1 MAIIKVDNLT
11 FHYPYIY
18 DNIFEKTSFVLDTD
32 WKLGFI
38 GRNGKGKTTFLKL
51 LQGEY
56 AYDGQ
61 IISSVKFDY
70 FPYDVGDKQVGTA
83 EILRKIAV
91 NAENWQFEKEL
102 SLLNVDRDVLTR
114 PFCCLSEGEQ
124 TKVLLVG
131 FFLKEGYFHLIDEP
145 TNHLDRAS
153 RETVARYLKGKKGF
167 IVVSHDRNFLDS
179 CVDHILSL
187 NRHTIEVQK
196 GNYTSW
202 KRNFDYRQSNER
214 TMNEKLGKE
223 IDKMKQDFLRKQQWA
238 DKIEASKIGN
248 GACDRGYVGHM
259 AARMAKRAKAAESR
273 RQRAIEEKTA
283 LLKDVEETEQLKI
296 SGLRYRN
303 NRLAEFKDVALFY
316 GIRRVCSGVSFEVNN
331 GDRIALQ
338 GRNGSGKSTLLKLIA
353 GKGISYTGKVHIAS
367 DLTVSYVPQDTS
379 FLKGSLDEFISDNG
393 VDKTLFLTV
402 LRKLDFDRGQF
413 DKKMQDY
420 SLGQKKKVM
429 LARSLCQKANLYLWD
444 EPLNYIDLYSRLQI
458 EQLLVQSDITII
470 FVEHDSA
477 FSSAVAN
484 KCVNLT

>member
-145 TNHLDRAS
+145 TNHLDRDS
-153 RETVARYLKGKKGF
+153 RETVAR
-167 IVVSHDRNFLDS
+167 
-179 CVDHILSL
+179 
-187 NRHTIEVQK
+187 
-196 GNYTSW
+196 
-202 KRNFDYRQSNER
+202 
-214 TMNEKLGKE
+214 
-223 IDKMKQDFLRKQQWA
+223 
-238 DKIEASKIGN
+238 
-248 GACDRGYVGHM
+248 
-259 AARMAKRAKAAESR
+259 
-273 RQRAIEEKTA
+273 
-283 LLKDVEETEQLKI
+283 
-296 SGLRYRN
+296 
-303 NRLAEFKDVALFY
+303 
-316 GIRRVCSGVSFEVNN
+316 
-331 GDRIALQ
+331 
-338 GRNGSGKSTLLKLIA
+338 
-353 GKGISYTGKVHIAS
+353 
-367 DLTVSYVPQDTS
+367 
-379 FLKGSLDEFISDNG
+379 
-393 VDKTLFLTV
+393 
-402 LRKLDFDRGQF
+402 
-413 DKKMQDY
+413 
-420 SLGQKKKVM
+420 
-429 LARSLCQKANLYLWD
+429 
-444 EPLNYIDLYSRLQI
+444 
-458 EQLLVQSDITII
+458 
-470 FVEHDSA
+470 
-477 FSSAVAN
+477 
-484 KCVNLT
+484 